1 MTKGAFFCICLSQHR
16 ILGAVFTAHIA
27 TPLKEGNG
35 IFSIIE
41 NLNSANLTKWSNFV
55 SSQQK
60 DIVSLL
66 SEFSDAA
73 LLKNLGKK
81 HKTVAEFYKEVEN
94 NSTLGDYTKQYV
106 ERRMSRC
113 FDLIAESQTPTFIK
127 EKNFNNIY
135 DHNLLQIAKQNAI
148 ITFHFARNSNET
160 LYQLKAQIGSTN
172 IELRNSDTE
181 VVCNNPC
188 IVRIGKQL
196 VRFCDIEAKKLSPF
210 FSKSHVSIPK
220 QSELKYFETF
230 ILNSIKN
237 FKVEA
242 EGFQIDWTCVKPSAN
257 LVLEPTL
264 SGELGL
270 ILEFIY
276 GEKRYLSHT
285 IPQREVYFEN
295 QNNEYIF
302 RCFERNIIW
311 EKEIIERLTQFGL
324 EPYQGAEFKPTQVN
338 REPFEKGY
346 SIIEWI
352 NAKRSNIEGI
362 GVGIVT
368 RNTQVPYYIG
378 NCELNFNSKF
388 ENDWFDI
395 YGTIRLDSFEIPLLK
410 LKRNIVKG
418 IREFELPNG
427 EIFILPQHWFEKYR
441 MLVSVSHENENENA
455 IRLRAA
461 QFETIVSLGIE
472 NKTASELYKKFEGLS
487 APLVPAIPAGL
498 NASLRKYQ
506 EKGLLW
512 LQILYNNKMGG
523 CLADDMGLGK
533 TLQTI
538 AQLVHIKNCRAEN
551 EEHRPSLIVVPTS
564 LVFNWEQEFEKFAPT
579 LKVFTYTGSNRN
591 KTNENWYQYDAIITT
606 YGIVRN
612 DIEYLMNC
620 MFNYIILDESH
631 NIKNPTSKI
640 YRAVMLLK
648 GGQYLALSGTPIE
661 NSLLDLWS
669 ILNFLNRGILGSIRF
684 FKEEFL
690 IPIVEQNDANALKRL
705 KKIVTPFILRRTKH
719 EVAADLP
726 NLTQQTLVCNL
737 TDEQQQIYEKE
748 KIEVQKEILK
758 SIEDIGYKK
767 SALQIL
773 RSLTRLRQ
781 IANHP
786 KLVNPLSASDSG
798 KFSEI
803 CSSVKTITSE
813 GHKVLIFS
821 SFVKHLNLVE
831 EFIVNEQLPYSK
843 LIGSTK
849 NRKEVVE
856 QFKSSNCKIFL
867 ISLKAGGTGLNLTSA
882 DYVFVLDPWWNPAAE
897 EQAIARAH
905 RIGRDKPVFV
915 YRFISAQTVEEKIQA
930 LQKRKMSLSTE
941 IVGSLNPLDLIE
953 QNELLNI
960 IG

>member
-1 MTKGAFFCICLSQHR
+1 MTKEAFFCICLSQHR
-16 ILGAVFTAHIA
+16 ILGAVFSAHIVK
-27 TPLKEGNG
+27 PLNAGSG
-35 IFSIIE
+35 IFSIVE
-41 NLNSANLTKWSNFV
+41 NINSTNLTKWPNFI

-60 DIVSLL
+60 EILKIL

-73 LLKNLGKK
+73 LLTNLGKK

-94 NSTLGDYTKQYV
+94 NSTLGDYTKQYI
-106 ERRMSRC
+106 ERRMSKC

-135 DHNLLQIAKQNAI
+135 DHNQLQLIKQNATI
-148 ITFHFARNSNET
+148 VFHFTRNGNET
-160 LYQLKAQIGSTN
+160 LYQLKAQIGITN
-172 IELRNSDTE
+172 IELQNYDTE

-196 VRFCDIEAKKLSPF
+196 VRFSDIEAKKLSPF
-210 FSKSHVSIPK
+210 FSKSHISIPK

-230 ILNSIKN
+230 ILNAIKN
-237 FKVEA
+237 YKVEA
-242 EGFQIDWTCVKPSAN
+242 KGFQIDWNNFNPSAN

-264 SGELGL
+264 SGNLGL
-270 ILEFIY
+270 TLEFIY
-276 GEKRYLSHT
+276 GQKRYLSHT

-302 RCFERNIIW
+302 RCFERNTIW
-311 EKEIIERLTQFGL
+311 EKETIERLTQFGL
-324 EPYQGAEFKPTQVN
+324 EPYQGAEFKPTHIN
-338 REPFEKGY
+338 NEPFEKGY

-352 NAKRSNIEGI
+352 NAKRNDIEGM

-441 MLVSVSHENENENA
+441 MLVSVSHENENA
-455 IRLRAA
+455 FRLRAA

-472 NKTASELYKKFEGLS
+472 NKTASELFKKFEGLS
-487 APLVPAIPAGL
+487 APLVPAIPTRL

-512 LQILYNNKMGG
+512 LQILNNNKMGG

-538 AQLVHIKNCRAEN
+538 AQLVHIKNCQTEN
-551 EEHRPSLIVVPTS
+551 EEHHPSLIVVPTS

-591 KTNENWYQYDAIITT
+591 KTNENWYQFDAIITT
-606 YGIVRN
+606 FGIVRN
-612 DIEYLMNC
+612 DIEFLMSC
-620 MFNYIILDESH
+620 MFNYIILDETQI
-631 NIKNPTSKI
+631 IKNPASKI

-648 GGQYLALSGTPIE
+648 ARQYLALSGTPIE

-669 ILNFLNRGILGSIRF
+669 ILNFVNRGILGSIRF

-690 IPIVEQNDANALKRL
+690 IPIEERNDENALRRL
-705 KKIVTPFILRRTKH
+705 KKIVKPFILRRTKH

-726 NLTQQTLVCNL
+726 SLTQQTLICNL
-737 TDEQQQIYEKE
+737 TEEQLQIYEKE
-748 KIEVQKEILK
+748 KIEVQKEILR
-758 SIEDIGYKK
+758 SIEEFGYKK
-767 SALQIL
+767 SSIQIL

-786 KLVNPLSASDSG
+786 KLIDPFSASDSG

-831 EFIVNEQLPYSK
+831 NFLVNEQLPYSK

-856 QFKSSNCKIFL
+856 RFNSSNCKIFL

-941 IVGSLNPLDLIE
+941 IVGSLNPLDFIE